1 MKRLG
6 VTSARVHVEMDY
18 WLRGSVLQGTVAA
31 GCDVVRTH
39 FELESDE
46 DETALMEVVRLAKA
60 GCFAE
65 SMVRTAVPL
74 ESTFTLNGQQLDLP
88 DSGD

>member
-6 VTSARVHVEMDY
+6 ITSARVHVEMDY

-31 GCDVVRTH
+31 GCDEARTH

-46 DETALMEVVRLAKA
+46 DETALAEVVRLAKA

-65 SMVRTAVPL
+65 SMVKSAVPIESTVTVNGQRL
-74 ESTFTLNGQQLDLP
+74 ESFE
-88 DSGD
+88 

>member
-1 MKRLG
+1 MKDLG
-6 VTSARVHVEMDY
+6 IKSARVHVEMDY
-18 WLRGSVLQGTVAA
+18 WLRGSVLQGTVAS
-31 GCDVVRTH
+31 GCDELRTN

-46 DETALMEVVRLAKA
+46 DETALVEVVRLAKA

-74 ESTFTLNGQQLDLP
+74 ESTFTLNGRRLDLP
-88 DSGD
+88 STGS